1 MSASNTAGGA
11 AAGFMQSRFWA
22 RFKERF
28 GWRPLEFELD
38 GGRRL
43 SVLVRRLPAGYSFAY
58 VPHGPESSGVGAPA
72 DGAYLASV
80 ARAVAPGLPGRC
92 LFLRFDPGWRSPAE
106 LERPRYGAPLR
117 KAADVQPPDTV
128 ILSLAGDEDE
138 LLAGMKPKWRYNIR
152 LAAKRGV
159 VVAEEGAASLDAF
172 YELYQATSK
181 RDGIALHPLSYY
193 RALFE
198 EAARAGPED
207 AATAGEPSP
216 ELKLWVARHE
226 GEAIAS
232 IITLFYGDEAVY
244 LYGAS
249 SDEKRSL
256 MPAYA
261 LQWEAIRA
269 AKAAGCSSYDFFGIP
284 PDDDPSHPMHGL
296 YRFKTGFGG
305 RIVRYPGAWDYPLH
319 GPAYGAF
326 RLAEGARLFWHKKI
340 KKTVVR
346 LRRRSGDG
354 ERT

>member
-1 MSASNTAGGA
+1 MSASNSAGGA

-22 RFKERF
+22 RFKARF
-28 GWRPLEFELD
+28 GWAPIEFELE

-43 SVLVRRLPAGYSFAY
+43 SVLVRRLPAGFCFAY
-58 VPHGPESSGVGAPA
+58 VPRGPETPESEAA
-72 DGAYLASV
+72 DGDYLTSV
-80 ARAVAPGLPGRC
+80 ARAVAPRLPPRC

-106 LERPRYGAPLR
+106 IPRPSYGPPLR

-128 ILSLAGDEDE
+128 ILSLAGGEDE

-159 VVAEEGAASLDAF
+159 VVTEEGAAALDAF
-172 YELYQATSK
+172 YELYKATSK

-193 RALFE
+193 RALFD
-198 EAARAGPED
+198 EAAAPVRAAD
-207 AATAGEPSP
+207 GEPEP
-216 ELKLWVARHE
+216 ALKLWVARHE

-269 AKAAGCSSYDFFGIP
+269 AKEAGCSSYDFFGIP

-305 RIVRYPGAWDYPLH
+305 DVVRYPGAWDYPLH